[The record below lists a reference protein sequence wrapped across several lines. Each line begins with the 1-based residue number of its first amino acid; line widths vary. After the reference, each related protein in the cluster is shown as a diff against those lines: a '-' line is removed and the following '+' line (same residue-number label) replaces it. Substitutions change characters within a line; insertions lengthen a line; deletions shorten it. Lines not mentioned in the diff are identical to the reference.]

1 MRIISSQSFFL
12 YAARPTVI
20 STAAEWRNLRPQ
32 RHQCLPSHCHFDRN
46 GAKRSGVEKSPPP
59 MAPVPPPPTVIS
71 TETEQCGVEWR
82 NLRPQWR
89 QCLPL
94 PLSFRPKRSGV
105 EWSGEISSPNGTS
118 ASPSHCHFDR
128 NGAKR
133 SGVEKS
139 PAPMAQP
146 HCGGRSL
153 DSEYQ
158 WSSNAFILI
167 PTCSSARDDMLAGSS
182 QSWGTETNDTDT
194 TPSHCHFDRNGAKR
208 SGVEKSPAPMLQTH
222 CDRISLGSK
231 SQWSSNTLTFLP
243 IRSPARDDR
252 AASHHFGRFQSIE
265 AKKKEL

>member
-20 STAAEWRNLRPQ
+20 STVDSGAEKSPVSMAPVPPLPLSFRPKQSKAEWSGEISSPNGTGPIAVGDLSTQSNNRFQTSLSPY
-32 RHQCLPSHCHFDRN
+32 RHAAPLEMTYGAGSSTVMGKGNNDTIPPPHCHFDRN
-46 GAKRSGVEKSPPP
+46 GAKRSGVE
-59 MAPVPPPPTVIS
+59 
-71 TETEQCGVEWR
+71 WR
-82 NLRPQWR
+82 NLR
-89 QCLPL
+89 
-94 PLSFRPKRSGV
+94 
-105 EWSGEISSPNGTS
+105 PNGTS

-133 SGVEKS
+133 SGVEWRNLR
-139 PAPMAQP
+139 PQRHRP

-194 TPSHCHFDRNGAKR
+194 TPSHLSFRPER
-208 SGVEKSPAPMLQTH
+208 SKAEWSGE
-222 CDRISLGSK
+222 ISG
-231 SQWSSNTLTFLP
+231 P
-243 IRSPARDDR
+243 H
-252 AASHHFGRFQSIE
+252 AADPLR
-265 AKKKEL
+265 